1 MELPYL
7 IPVFVVWA
15 CFGVHLVEPFYAK
28 TISKTSTHSSLKVF
42 FKDLYTSMD
51 KDVSDN
57 FFSFEKP
64 EYNGVSEEL
73 LEGVKESYGL
83 EVLDNVTRVAE
94 EYRTEVVKLAELT
107 VPELREVLARQR
119 RDYGIDEK
127 RFPPQFPVE
136 QQAANIEDAPTHNM
150 AGERDHG
157 WIDYRL
163 HKAAKLS
170 AVSRQHILQRNKE
183 FREGATSSF
192 RSYRQ
197 AAKDKR
203 DLELFWTDQMKQK
216 MSQGSDSKREM
227 ALIQEQKKLGLLE
240 ELKEAGG
247 PFTSAEEVEAYL
259 LTTLP
264 EKEKKKRMKAEIQY
278 ARDSTTLLPKV
289 DPLFRIRKTLP
300 SGRQRDKTAE
310 EFGDCLK
317 VLLGKKGDRQ
327 GLDYAKF
334 QASLENLSI

>member
-1 MELPYL
+1 MFHAPQ
-7 IPVFVVWA
+7 
-15 CFGVHLVEPFYAK
+15 VEPFYAK
-28 TISKTSTHSSLKVF
+28 TISKDSTHSSLKVF
-42 FKDLYTSMD
+42 FKNLYKSMD
-51 KDVSDN
+51 KDVTDFFFN
-57 FFSFEKP
+57 FKKP
-64 EYNGVSEEL
+64 EYDGVSEEL
-73 LEGVKESYGL
+73 LNGVKESYGI
-83 EVLDNVTRVAE
+83 EVLTNVAKQAE
-94 EYRTEVVKLAELT
+94 EYQTEVVKLAGLM

-119 RDYGIDEK
+119 RDYGIDEE

-163 HKAAKLS
+163 HKSAKLS
-170 AVSRQHILQRNKE
+170 AVSRQHILQRCKE
-183 FREGATSSF
+183 FRDGTTSSF

-197 AAKDKR
+197 AAKDKH

-216 MSQGSDSKREM
+216 MRQGSDSKREM
-227 ALIQEQKKLGLLE
+227 AIIQEQKKLGLLE

-247 PFTSAEEVEAYL
+247 PFTSAEQVEDYL
-259 LTTLP
+259 VTTLE
-264 EKEKKKRMKAEIQY
+264 EKVKKKRMKMEIQY

-300 SGRQRDKTAE
+300 SGKQRDKTAM
-310 EFGDCLK
+310 EFGDSLK

-334 QASLENLSI
+334 QESLDNLSI

>member
-1 MELPYL
+1 MFLAPQ
-7 IPVFVVWA
+7 
-15 CFGVHLVEPFYAK
+15 VEPFYAK
-28 TISKTSTHSSLKVF
+28 TISKDSTHSSLKIF
-42 FKDLYTSMD
+42 FKNLYKSMD
-51 KDVSDN
+51 KDVIDFFFN
-57 FFSFEKP
+57 FNKP
-64 EYNGVSEEL
+64 EFDGVSEEML
-73 LEGVKESYGL
+73 IAVKESYGI
-83 EVLDNVTRVAE
+83 EVLSHVAKLAV
-94 EYRTEVVKLAELT
+94 EYKTEVIKLAGLT

-119 RDYGIDEK
+119 RDYGIDEE

-170 AVSRQHILQRNKE
+170 AVSRQHILQRCKE
-183 FREGATSSF
+183 FRDGTTSSF

-197 AAKDKR
+197 AAKDKQ
-203 DLELFWTDQMKQK
+203 DLELFWSDQMKQK
-216 MSQGSDSKREM
+216 MRQGSDSKREM
-227 ALIQEQKKLGLLE
+227 AIIQEQKKLGLLE

-247 PFTSAEEVEAYL
+247 PFTSAEQVEAYL
-259 LTTLP
+259 VMTLE
-264 EKEKKKRMKAEIQY
+264 EKKKKKRMKMEIQY

-289 DPLFRIRKTLP
+289 DPLFRIRKILP
-300 SGRQRDKTAE
+300 SGQQRDKTAI
-310 EFGDCLK
+310 EFGDSLK

-334 QASLENLSI
+334 KESLDNLSI